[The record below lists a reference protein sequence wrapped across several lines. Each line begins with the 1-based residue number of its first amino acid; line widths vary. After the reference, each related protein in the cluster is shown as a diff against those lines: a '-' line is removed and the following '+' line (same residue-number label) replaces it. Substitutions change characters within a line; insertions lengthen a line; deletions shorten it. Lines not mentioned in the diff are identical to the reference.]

1 MNKVINIALLLFV
14 FEFIFVMFIFE
25 DIPIDTR
32 DGETWENID
41 LGRTTPYLTSL
52 KYLFPR
58 KIIGTVFISD
68 QLTQRT
74 LYPVIFRFIYQLSGL
89 EPYLYYIIKGLAL
102 VIVSLLIF
110 YFIYSYTR
118 SLLFSVV
125 ANIFYFLLPPVFH
138 DIMWINDLWI
148 FQILFG
154 LSLITILVYYINNY
168 DSLSFKKKL
177 FILCSILLLFLLSR
191 RVKETALFMLP
202 SIFCSFLFLKR
213 NEILRHIPFY
223 IILLIIT
230 LPIPINQGAPIS
242 LNSFLALTWKNPTPS
257 YGPEITPAL
266 LSPIP
271 HFTLLPSSIASTFGF
286 YFGWMIILSL
296 FYLSY
301 VKFICKRRL
310 QFDLNNTLRI
320 MLFMISVLVLIEFF
334 MLFKY
339 GAYTDNPRILIGI
352 LTTFTLFAFVV
363 IFETYSSI
371 QKQKAKNL
379 FLVIF
384 LIIIIFTLSINFYYI
399 FIKLRGGLGGLWIA
413 SDSISRQVYQDIF
426 NKTFLDEKDIDKLMY
441 ARALVSSI
449 PENVLIVSDI
459 MLQINNY
466 ELNDISIQLI
476 KEKLKSNKTTL
487 YIVTMRQNILEKI
500 AADKDI
506 NHMTVKKLST
516 ISSCTK
522 SMYCKIKKTVY
533 SFAGRK
539 KEYEYI
545 IIKISND

>member
-310 QFDLNNTLRI
+310 QFDLNN
-320 MLFMISVLVLIEFF
+320 F
-334 MLFKY
+334 
-339 GAYTDNPRILIGI
+339 G
-352 LTTFTLFAFVV
+352 
-363 IFETYSSI
+363 
-371 QKQKAKNL
+371 
-379 FLVIF
+379 
-384 LIIIIFTLSINFYYI
+384 
-399 FIKLRGGLGGLWIA
+399 
-413 SDSISRQVYQDIF
+413 
-426 NKTFLDEKDIDKLMY
+426 
-441 ARALVSSI
+441 
-449 PENVLIVSDI
+449 
-459 MLQINNY
+459 
-466 ELNDISIQLI
+466 
-476 KEKLKSNKTTL
+476 
-487 YIVTMRQNILEKI
+487 
-500 AADKDI
+500 
-506 NHMTVKKLST
+506 
-516 ISSCTK
+516 
-522 SMYCKIKKTVY
+522 
-533 SFAGRK
+533 
-539 KEYEYI
+539 
-545 IIKISND
+545 